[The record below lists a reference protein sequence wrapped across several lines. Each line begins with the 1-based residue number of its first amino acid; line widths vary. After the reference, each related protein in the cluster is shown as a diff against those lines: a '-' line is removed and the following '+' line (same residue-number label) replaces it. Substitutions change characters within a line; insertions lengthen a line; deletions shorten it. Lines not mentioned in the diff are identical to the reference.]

1 MPGNVALVVAAG
13 RGHRFRAATPKQYL
27 RLAGLPLLRH
37 SLNTF
42 VAHPAIDAVVTVIA
56 ADDRPLYESAAAGLA
71 LLPPVAGGA
80 TRQESVRSGLEALA
94 SLEPSRVLIHDAARP
109 FVDDSIITRVIE
121 ALDRTPAAIAA
132 VPVADTLKRGDGAL
146 ISATVERRD
155 LWRAQTPQG
164 FHYRAILEAHRKAAT
179 AGNELTDDAAV
190 AERAGMAVT
199 LVMGSEDNFKVTA
212 ADDLKRA
219 ERFVQGAGETHTG
232 LGFDAHR
239 FAPGNHIWLCGLEIP
254 FDMSLAGHSDADVGL
269 HAATD
274 AVLGAIG
281 DGDIGVHFPPTD
293 ERWRGAPSHKFLH
306 YAAERVAA
314 KGGSIVNLDIT
325 LICERPRIGP
335 LRETMV
341 ARVAEILGVA
351 PSRVSVKATTTEG
364 MGFTGRGEGI
374 AAQAVAAVRLPTAR

>member
-13 RGHRFRAATPKQYL
+13 RGHRLRAGTPKQYL
-27 RLAGLPLLRH
+27 PLAGLPLLRH

-42 VAHPAIDAVVTVIA
+42 MSHPSIDAVAAVIA
-56 ADDRPLYESAAAGLA
+56 AEDRSLYESAAAGLS
-71 LLPPVAGGA
+71 LLPAIAGGA
-80 TRQESVRSGLEALA
+80 TRQESVRFGLEALT
-94 SLEPSRVLIHDAARP
+94 SFDPSRVLIHDAARP
-109 FVDDSIITRVIE
+109 FVDDSIITRVLD
-121 ALDRTPAAIAA
+121 ALDGTPAAIAA
-132 VPVADTLKRGDGAL
+132 VPVADTLKRGDGTL
-146 ISATVERRD
+146 ISATVERKD

-164 FHYRAILEAHRKAAT
+164 FHYRAILEAHRKAASE
-179 AGNELTDDAAV
+179 GNELTDDAAV
-190 AERAGMAVT
+190 AERTGMAVT
-199 LVMGSEDNFKVTA
+199 LVMGSEDNFKVTT

-219 ERFVQGAGETHTG
+219 ERLAQGAGEIHTG

-239 FAPGNHIWLCGLEIP
+239 FAPGDRIWLCGLEIP
-254 FDMSLAGHSDADVGL
+254 FDKSLAGHSDADVGL

-274 AVLGAIG
+274 AVLGAIA

-293 ERWRGAPSHKFLH
+293 ERWRWAPSHKFLH

-335 LRETMV
+335 LREAMI
-341 ARVAEILGVA
+341 ARVAGILGVPLA
-351 PSRVSVKATTTEG
+351 RVSVKATTTEG

-374 AAQAVAAVRLPTAR
+374 AAQAVAAVRLPAAR